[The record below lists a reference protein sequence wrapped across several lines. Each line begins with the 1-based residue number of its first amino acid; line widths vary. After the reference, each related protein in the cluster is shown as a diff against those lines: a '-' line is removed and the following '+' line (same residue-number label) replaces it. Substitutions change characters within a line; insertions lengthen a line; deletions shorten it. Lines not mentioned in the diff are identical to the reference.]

1 MAVASALEVSAR
13 ASSISAACSVPIAP
27 GCVRT
32 IDVGRLSCSRVGADA
47 LAASSSA
54 ATAKAMACPSKS
66 FAACAAAA
74 SADSTAT
81 TISLAS
87 LTAAG
92 SPAGAAASA
101 SSALVRT
108 ASALHASILAADS

>member
-1 MAVASALEVSAR
+1 MAVASAFEVSAR
-13 ASSISAACSVPIAP
+13 ASSISAACSAPIAP

-47 LAASSSA
+47 LAVSSSA
-54 ATAKAMACPSKS
+54 ATAKAVICPSKS

-74 SADSTAT
+74 SADSANTTAT
-81 TISLAS
+81 LACS
-87 LTAAG
+87 TAAG
-92 SPAGAAASA
+92 SPAGAALSA
-101 SSALVRT
+101 SSALART